1 MVEELNIRELRQ
13 RKRMTLLQAAE
24 TMGCSS
30 KGVVWQWEAGRGNP
44 RNLYQFNILLKAYD
58 VHLSADDLL
67 KLEKTLRKGIKV
79 IRIKFKVVTD

>member
-13 RKRMTLLQAAE
+13 RKRMTLQQAAE

-30 KGVVWQWEAGRGNP
+30 RGVVWEWGTGRWNP
-44 RNLYQFNILLKAYD
+44 RNLYQFNVLLKAYD
-58 VHLSADDLL
+58 VHLSVDDLL

-79 IRIKFKVVTD
+79 NRIKFKVVTE

>member
-24 TMGCSS
+24 IMGCSS
-30 KGVVWQWEAGRGNP
+30 KNVVWRWEAGRGNP

-58 VHLSADDLL
+58 VHLSVDDLL

-79 IRIKFKVVTD
+79 NRIKFKVVT